1 MYVKD
6 GVEYVRKVGSR
17 QAVWDEVCFC
27 TAGKLTK
34 ADLFQKGD
42 RIVSKRR
49 SELGKTRFKAANPF
63 RRCSSDDEKVREPAA
78 QLVRRRVRRKR
89 RPLTLANR
97 FRRSRIGRSV

>member
-1 MYVKD
+1 MYLKD

-34 ADLFQKGD
+34 DDLFQKGD

-63 RRCSSDDEKVREPAA
+63 RKAAATSDDEKVEPVAEKPSLEPVA
-78 QLVRRRVRRKR
+78 QPARRRARRKR
-89 RPLTLANR
+89 R
-97 FRRSRIGRSV
+97 RRAV